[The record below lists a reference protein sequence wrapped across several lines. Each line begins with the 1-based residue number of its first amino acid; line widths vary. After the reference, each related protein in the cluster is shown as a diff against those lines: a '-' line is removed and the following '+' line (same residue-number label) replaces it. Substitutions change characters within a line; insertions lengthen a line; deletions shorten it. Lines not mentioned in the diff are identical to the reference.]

1 MSKKKHDVQDENQPD
16 DIELVLLKTTSN
28 NQELDLIKNLLD
40 ENSIPYILKDHGPGG
55 YMRII
60 TGSSLYGTDV
70 LVENMEFEEA
80 KTILNEFMWNK

>member
-1 MSKKKHDVQDENQPD
+1 MSKKKHDVQNENQPD
-16 DIELVLLKTTSN
+16 DIELVLLKTASN

-40 ENSIPYILKDHGPGG
+40 ENSIPYILKDHGSGG

-70 LVENMEFEEA
+70 LVEKMEFEEA
-80 KTILNEFMWNK
+80 KAILNEFMWNE